1 MLIYELR
8 NKFVTLKDYEPT
20 NDELLDF
27 ARQNYLHG
35 VLDILEFRNLIYT
48 LEKAGA
54 QFPEFPN
61 EESSDPLLVIEKD

>member
-8 NKFVTLKDYEPT
+8 NKFITLRDYEPT

-27 ARQNYLHG
+27 ARQNYLRG
-35 VLDILEFRNLIYT
+35 VLDILEFRNIICN

-54 QFPEFPN
+54 RLPEFAN
-61 EESSDPLLVIEKD
+61 EEPIDEYIGQ